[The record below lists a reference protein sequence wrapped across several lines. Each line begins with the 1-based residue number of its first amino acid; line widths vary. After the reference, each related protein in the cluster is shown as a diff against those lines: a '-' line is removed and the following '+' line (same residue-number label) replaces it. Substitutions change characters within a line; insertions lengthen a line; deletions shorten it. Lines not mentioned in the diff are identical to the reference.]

1 MAITTNYKCNEWLGE
16 SDKKVFERMKENNP
30 RRYQVAGLGNW
41 GVVDG
46 LVFENWEECYFD
58 IEDVRHLPTFFG
70 LDYGYTHDPTAFI
83 GGFIDQEN
91 KFIYIWDEFYQT
103 AMTNEK
109 IAEKIKKL
117 GYAKEKIIADSAEP
131 KSNDRLR
138 TLGITRLQGAKKG
151 KDSIMNGI
159 SFIQEFKIWVHPR
172 CVNFLTE
179 ISNYQWDKDKMGHQ
193 INKPIDDFNH
203 CITGDTLVDTEFGQI
218 PIEKLVGTTGKVYA
232 YNFDTNTKDLL
243 EYENVRK
250 TRKNADV
257 YEVELQ
263 NGVKI
268 KATKEHLFLTDLG
281 WKKLEELREDDC
293 IINVFI
299 DA

>member
-1 MAITTNYKCNEWLGE
+1 
-16 SDKKVFERMKENNP
+16 MKENNP

-70 LDYGYTHDPTAFI
+70 LDYGYTHDPTAFVA
-83 GGFIDQEN
+83 GFIDQEN
-91 KFIYIWDEFYQT
+91 KFLYIWDEFYQT

-109 IAEKIKKL
+109 IADKIKKM

-203 CITGDTLVDTEFGQI
+203 LLDALRYGLESYQFGKGGTI
-218 PIEKLVGTTGKVYA
+218 KLFKGG
-232 YNFDTNTKDLL
+232 
-243 EYENVRK
+243 
-250 TRKNADV
+250 
-257 YEVELQ
+257 
-263 NGVKI
+263 
-268 KATKEHLFLTDLG
+268 
-281 WKKLEELREDDC
+281 
-293 IINVFI
+293 FI
-299 DA
+299 